1 MIDGE
6 LGLNEISEYIDYR
19 MMNFWSNIAT
29 GDERKMSS
37 ILYKEIKIHHEKNTY
52 KSKWIK
58 KVKDTLAN
66 IQMPYFFDNVT
77 KECLTL
83 QNMLM

>member
-1 MIDGE
+1 MRRFLRLYKTTPMCMVDGE

-29 GDERKMSS
+29 GDERKMSP

-52 KSKWIK
+52 KSVWIK
-58 KVKDTLAN
+58 KVKDTLDN
-66 IQMPYFFDNVT
+66 KQM
-77 KECLTL
+77 L
-83 QNMLM
+83 